1 MDNAS
6 RLRVCRHRRPLF
18 ICCSL
23 HRSTQS
29 RHKIFK
35 EVIKFKTKSPVWA
48 LVQHELVSLKD
59 EEIRTQTHSK
69 GGGWEDTGRRRQSRS
84 QGERGLR
91 EANPSETLILDF
103 WPPEVSRPQPG
114 VLR

>member
-6 RLRVCRHRRPLF
+6 RLRVCRHRRPFF
-18 ICCSL
+18 ICRSL

-59 EEIRTQTHSK
+59 EEIRKKKKKMRKS
-69 GGGWEDTGRRRQSRS
+69 GLRRIPREEDGRT
-84 QGERGLR
+84 QGEDGSPEAKER
-91 EANPSETLILDF
+91 EALEEPTPL
-103 WPPEVSRPQPG
+103 RP
-114 VLR
+114 